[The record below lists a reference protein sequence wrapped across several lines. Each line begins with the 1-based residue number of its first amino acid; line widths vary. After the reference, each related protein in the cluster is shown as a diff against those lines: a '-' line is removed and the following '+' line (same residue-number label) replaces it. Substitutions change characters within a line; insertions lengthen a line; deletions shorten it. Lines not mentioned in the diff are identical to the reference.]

1 VGGLLGSLTASRIA
15 KRFGQGPTI
24 WISALVFG
32 IPMFVYPFLE
42 RNWTIVLLVVGSI
55 VFWMAGVIYNITQVS
70 FRQGLCPPKLLGR
83 MNATIRFMVWGT
95 MPLGA
100 LAGGVLGSALGVRET
115 MLIAA
120 IGGMFPWLSVYLS
133 PLRTMKELP
142 SYVAEPADSSEPETD
157 TSEPQAVPT

>member
-1 VGGLLGSLTASRIA
+1 
-15 KRFGQGPTI
+15 
-24 WISALVFG
+24 
-32 IPMFVYPFLE
+32 
-42 RNWTIVLLVVGSI
+42 
-55 VFWMAGVIYNITQVS
+55 
-70 FRQGLCPPKLLGR
+70 
-83 MNATIRFMVWGT
+83 

-142 SYVAEPADSSEPETD
+142 SYVAEPTDSSEPETD